1 MERLNNNNFDEIER
15 EKISNLAE
23 EYEFRKSTI
32 EGYYETIMLYPF
44 VQNGTVD
51 KKWECLETIVQDRFS
66 QKEFDASSNPA
77 FRRSLTDTI
86 CDSLYRVY
94 EDEAIH
100 YLNEEFLR
108 THEIEERNYD
118 RQYVYEHYNRDER
131 QYHGY
136 N

>member
-1 MERLNNNNFDEIER
+1 MNKLNSNNFNEIEI
-15 EKISNLAE
+15 EKINNLAK
-23 EYEFRKSTI
+23 EYEFRVATI
-32 EGYYETIMLYPF
+32 EGYYETLMLYPF
-44 VQNGTVD
+44 VQNDTSD

-66 QKEFDASSNPA
+66 QKTFPDTDI
-77 FRRSLTDTI
+77 RRSLADTI
-86 CDSLYRVY
+86 SDSLYRIY

-118 RQYVYEHYNRDER
+118 YQYVYEQGYSNTER